1 MILSNDG
8 GLTLLSKPVYLS
20 DNMPKYTTV
29 GAKSIHFGDY
39 SGLAVKITKGVEMQ
53 VLMEKYADQYAIGV
67 TAWAEIDSVI
77 AEPQKLITY
86 VSK

>member
-1 MILSNDG
+1 
-8 GLTLLSKPVYLS
+8 
-20 DNMPKYTTV
+20 
-29 GAKSIHFGDY
+29 
-39 SGLAVKITKGVEMQ
+39 MQ
-53 VLMEKYADQYAIGV
+53 ILMEKYADQYAVGV